1 MDKGAQKTTNP
12 EGIWLIVNEP
22 FVLGSQGR
30 SARIRA
36 WGPNFVSTNQGITA
50 PPTGAK
56 RGTNVQQGSGDQ
68 GRSNDAEMG

>member
-12 EGIWLIVNEP
+12 EGIWLVVNEP

-36 WGPNFVSTNQGITA
+36 WGPNFVSTNQEITA
-50 PPTGAK
+50 PPTGAI
-56 RGTNVQQGSGDQ
+56 RLV
-68 GRSNDAEMG
+68 